1 MNNSADETI
10 ICRCED
16 LTLAEIRSAIDDG
29 YCDFEEL
36 KRYLRVGMGPCQGRT
51 CIPLVRRELAR
62 FLGKSVGEIRIPTT
76 RPPAVNVLFG
86 TIKDGS
92 EKSH

>member
-1 MNNSADETI
+1 METADEII

-16 LTLAEIRSAIDDG
+16 LTLAEIRSAIEDG
-29 YCDFEEL
+29 YTDFEEL

-62 FLGKSVGEIRIPTT
+62 YLGKNISEIHFPQS
-76 RPPAVNVLFG
+76 RPPATNVMFG
-86 TIKDGS
+86 TIERGKGIED
-92 EKSH
+92 